1 MKKRVAL
8 CPNAIFFVDPI
19 ESLNK
24 LYVQRQRWQSGEL
37 EVLHMFRKDKMNI
50 GRSFFKDFVMRILVY
65 DHTFAFPRMIWYFA
79 IICLAFINYP
89 MKLIVTSLVFLFF
102 LYSMANF
109 LLYIC
114 IILFLKDFPYL
125 RKYYAR
131 KWYLIFLL
139 PLFNFIVFWFRFAGI
154 INSTR
159 KTRTWR
165 TRDLHEEWND
175 FKQVVTHD
183 FAGTHRVLEKIR
195 DEVNT
200 SE

>member
-1 MKKRVAL
+1 
-8 CPNAIFFVDPI
+8 
-19 ESLNK
+19 
-24 LYVQRQRWQSGEL
+24 
-37 EVLHMFRKDKMNI
+37 MFRKDKMNI

-125 RKYYAR
+125 RKILC
-131 KWYLIFLL
+131 KEMVSD
-139 PLFNFIVFWFRFAGI
+139 LF
-154 INSTR
+154 
-159 KTRTWR
+159 
-165 TRDLHEEWND
+165 
-175 FKQVVTHD
+175 
-183 FAGTHRVLEKIR
+183 
-195 DEVNT
+195 T
-200 SE
+200 SAV